1 MTAFRVIFLFNCNAS
16 INASCWLVV
25 SGDAVV
31 KRRLSVCLAKDVHG
45 GLPIMLVCYMP
56 LAAAGASFL
65 RLQERAVQ

>member
-1 MTAFRVIFLFNCNAS
+1 M
-16 INASCWLVV
+16 V

-45 GLPIMLVCYMP
+45 GLPIMLVCYIP